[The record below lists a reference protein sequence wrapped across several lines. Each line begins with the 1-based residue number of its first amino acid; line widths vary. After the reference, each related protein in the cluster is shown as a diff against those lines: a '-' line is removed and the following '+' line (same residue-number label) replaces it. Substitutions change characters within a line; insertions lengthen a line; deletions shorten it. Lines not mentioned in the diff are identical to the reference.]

1 MRGRRFRRW
10 VILSGSV
17 LLMVVVVGPLVIPI
31 PPLEGTVP
39 PRALADKESRFVTV
53 DGIDLHFKVAGAGEP
68 ALVLLHGLGASVFS
82 WQGVM
87 GALGERGTTIAFDR
101 PAFGLTERPMPGDWS
116 GESPYSLEAQA
127 AQTVGLM
134 DALGLER
141 AILVGHSAGGRTA
154 VLTALDY
161 PERVEGLVLVAPAV
175 GGDGGSFGWLGPL
188 LRTPQMRR
196 LGPYLARSIATR
208 GIDIL
213 NRSWH
218 DPARISEETL
228 AGYTKP
234 LQAQDWDRA
243 FWELVIAR
251 GSADLEGRLEALAM
265 PVLIVTG
272 DDDRIVPTASS
283 VALAERLPAAE
294 LVVVPACGHLPHEE
308 RPEAFLEAVG
318 AWLDG
323 WETR

>member
-1 MRGRRFRRW
+1 VVKRFGRL
-10 VILSGSV
+10 VILFGSV
-17 LLMVVVVGPLVIPI
+17 LLVVVVVGPLVYPI
-31 PPLEGTVP
+31 PPLENTVP
-39 PRALADKESRFVTV
+39 PRELADADSRFVTV
-53 DGIDLHFKVAGAGEP
+53 EGIDLHYKVAGAGEP

-87 GALGERGTTIAFDR
+87 EPLGEWGTAVAFDR

-116 GESPYSLEAQA
+116 GESPYSLDAQA
-127 AQTVGLM
+127 EQTAGLM

-154 VLTALDY
+154 ALTALEY
-161 PERVEGLVLVAPAV
+161 PERVAGLVLVAPAV
-175 GGDGGSFGWLGPL
+175 GGDGGFYGWVGPL
-188 LRTPQMRR
+188 LRTPQLRR
-196 LGPYLARSIATR
+196 VGPYLARSIATR
-208 GIDIL
+208 GIEIL

-218 DPARISEETL
+218 DPLRISDETL

-234 LQAQDWDRA
+234 LRAQDWDRA

-251 GSADLEGRLEALAM
+251 GSAELEGRLEELAM
-265 PVLIVTG
+265 PVLIITG

-308 RPEAFLEAVG
+308 QPEAFLEAVG

-323 WETR
+323 LEAR